1 MRIKGLGRG
10 VAAGR
15 NNLASTERKIASIYF
30 PALSKC
36 AVARSVPITKK
47 PLATAAEALI
57 GPSRLVH

>member
-1 MRIKGLGRG
+1 